1 MPIKRR
7 NFRENIV
14 KKYVVGLIASLAV
27 LSACGSSNSPE
38 QRAEIR
44 ERKAKNASIWQ
55 MRETVAVNGKAYE
68 IAVAPDRTY
77 AFVAPAKSDFAYAP
91 VDIEAVTRAHT
102 GCKATFGAG
111 ILAYLGGYSETADLR
126 PIQAKV
132 SDFNYWRADLSC

>member
-1 MPIKRR
+1 VAVVLRYYE
-7 NFRENIV
+7 ENIV
-14 KKYVVGLIASLAV
+14 KKSVVALIATLAA
-27 LSACGSSNSPE
+27 LSACGPSQSPE

-44 ERKAKNASIWQ
+44 ENKAKNAAIWKT
-55 MRETVAVNGKAYE
+55 RDTVAVNGKTYE

-77 AFVAPAKSDFAYAP
+77 AFVSPARSDFAYSP
-91 VDIEAVTRAHT
+91 VEIEAVARAQT

-132 SDFNYWRADLSC
+132 SGFNYWRADLSC